1 MSDLIKSL
9 ISPTNPSEPT
19 AIRHASSDESFHSTL
34 SHHQQTKPPAPLADM
49 TSSQVDSA
57 NFLASFDVHSY
68 LKNVS
73 SASQVSASK
82 LPSPAKPKAISSTT
96 SYYTSA
102 LNQLCQA
109 KGLPTPA
116 FDLQQSGQGN
126 EILFFGN
133 VHIGDHSFGSPERWP
148 NKKGAKEGLSQ
159 HAFATIQDLPT
170 RRSVA
175 QSHGASEQGKNW
187 AGLLNHYQQTSRG
200 ADTSPPYTME
210 TYSLGSAFSATC
222 SLHRFPDRCFG
233 SAGEPYPSKKL
244 AQTAAAKAAVE
255 FLIEQGELDADGH
268 PIKRKAQTPTTSN
281 APGLGA
287 TTQSIRLT
295 GQNGSMAVEVPG
307 FESYPQRVAEFSTL
321 LGLRAPRYHLS
332 PSSQDTPNLLDGYA
346 TFEDSAS
353 IGGLGLNGRVGQVE
367 RVYGKKNA
375 KDQIARTVWG
385 SLKTVAESRGFVVK
399 DGHDHV

>member
-9 ISPTNPSEPT
+9 ISPTNPSEP
-19 AIRHASSDESFHSTL
+19 AAVRHASSDESFHSTT
-34 SHHQQTKPPAPLADM
+34 SHHQQLQPPAPLMDV
-49 TSSQVDSA
+49 TNSQVDCD

-68 LKNVS
+68 LKSTS

-82 LPSPAKPKAISSTT
+82 LPPPAKPKAISSTT

-116 FDLQQSGQGN
+116 FDLQQDGQGN
-126 EILFFGN
+126 EILFFGSVN
-133 VHIGDHSFGSPERWP
+133 IGDHSFGSPERWP
-148 NKKGAKEGLSQ
+148 NKKGAKEGLSE
-159 HAFATIQDLPT
+159 HAFATVQGLPT
-170 RRSVA
+170 RRPTA
-175 QSHGASEQGKNW
+175 QSHGASDQGKNW
-187 AGLLNHYQQTSRG
+187 AGLLNHYQQASCGANTSL
-200 ADTSPPYTME
+200 PYRME

-222 SLHRFPDRCFG
+222 TLHKFPDRCFG
-233 SAGEPYPSKKL
+233 SAGAPYPSKKS

-287 TTQSIRLT
+287 TAQSIRLT
-295 GQNGSMAVEVPG
+295 GQNGSMAVEIPS

-332 PSSQDTPNLLDGYA
+332 PSSQDTPNLLNGYA

-353 IGGLGLNGRVGQVE
+353 IGGLGLDGQLGQVE

-375 KDQIARTVWG
+375 KDQIARSVW
-385 SLKTVAESRGFVVK
+385 SLLKAVAESRGFIVK
-399 DGHDHV
+399 DGHGHV